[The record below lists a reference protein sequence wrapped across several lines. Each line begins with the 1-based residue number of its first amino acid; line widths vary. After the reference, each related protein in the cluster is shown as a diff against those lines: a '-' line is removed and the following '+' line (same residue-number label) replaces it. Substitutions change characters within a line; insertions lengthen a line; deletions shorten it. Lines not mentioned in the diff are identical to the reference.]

1 MERRNVLCTY
11 RNSLKFSILFIISMN
26 ELKRALTVR
35 AKENVLGL
43 RPPSFKVYKELPN
56 GKLQIPRFFRGDE
69 KNFHRG
75 ESAPMMKFTGIL
87 RPHQKEALESFNGNG
102 VLCLPCG
109 AGKTATAIA
118 IACQLKRKTIII
130 VHKEFL
136 ANQWRER
143 ISQFCT
149 SSQVGLIQGDTWDV
163 DGKDFVIAMIQTL
176 CVREHSREQFKMFGL
191 VIVDEAHHVGAPA
204 FSKTMFKM
212 TPEFTL
218 GLTATPE
225 RKDGLTCIL
234 YWFLG
239 KIFYEMNSVS
249 HIPEVHKIDFDHHS
263 YKEGP
268 ILNKFGKVSMA
279 HMVNK
284 LVDIPERNELILKHL
299 RDAISRGRKILL
311 LSDRR
316 GHCEWF
322 YENLG
327 PEVSG
332 LYLGGMKQ
340 EEHERA
346 SQKQVIV
353 ATFTLAYEGLD
364 IPELDTLFLVTP
376 HSDVKQAVGRIMRS
390 NTGTK
395 EIFDF
400 VDKWSIFS
408 NMFYRRKKM
417 YFPPVQEE
425 DEKQEKCLFD

>member
-1 MERRNVLCTY
+1 
-11 RNSLKFSILFIISMN
+11 MN
-26 ELKRALTVR
+26 ELKKALTVR
-35 AKENVLGL
+35 PKENVLGI
-43 RPPSFKVYKELPN
+43 RPKSFKVYRELPN
-56 GKLQIPRFFRGDE
+56 GKIQIPRFF
-69 KNFHRG
+69 KNDLDVPFHKG
-75 ESAPMMKFTGIL
+75 EDAPSMKFKGEL
-87 RPHQKEALESFNGNG
+87 RPHQKEAIESFKGNG

-118 IACQLKRKTIII
+118 IASKLKRKTIII

-143 ISQFCT
+143 IAQFCP
-149 SSQVGLIQGDTWDV
+149 SASVGLIQGDNWDV
-163 DGKDFVIAMIQTL
+163 DGKDFVLAMIQTL
-176 CVREHSREQFKMFGL
+176 CVREHSPEQFNMFGM
-191 VIVDEAHHVGAPA
+191 VIVDEAHHIGAPA
-204 FSKTMFKM
+204 FSKTMFKVGGAQY
-212 TPEFTL
+212 TL

-239 KIFYEMNSVS
+239 NIFYEMTSVS
-249 HIPEVHKIDFDHHS
+249 HVPIVHKIDFDCEEF
-263 YKEGP
+263 KKGP

-279 HMVNK
+279 HMVNQ
-284 LVDIPERNELILKHL
+284 LVEIHERNELILKHVKE
-299 RDAISRGRKILL
+299 AVSRNRRILL

-316 GHCEWF
+316 GHCEWIH
-322 YENLG
+322 NKLG
-327 PEVSG
+327 SEISG

-340 EEHERA
+340 QDQEEA
-346 SQKQVIV
+346 SRKQVIV

-400 VDKWSIFS
+400 VDKWSILT
-408 NMFYRRKKM
+408 NMYYRRKKM
-417 YFPPVQEE
+417 YFPPPPQKEE
-425 DEKQEKCLFD
+425 ECLFH